1 MIEKLS
7 IERFKSIKSLEV
19 MCSKVNLLIGP
30 PDTGKTNVLEAL
42 HLVSRLGW
50 GLPLDSSLR
59 LSQALGFDALFYRQF
74 FDSPIRISLRQPST
88 PGDMNIEIA
97 ISGSDRRIEL
107 RTSGGSSQCSFGSG
121 FHAAVFDQVRFYSY
135 RQSEDWEYNPDFHR
149 GADIVYPP
157 YGRNLLY
164 ITRHNSRV
172 YEFLKEI
179 TSPAWKL
186 RFEQT
191 QKTFRLSEVRHDEIV
206 DYNLDLL
213 SDSLKRFFF
222 YGSILMTSR
231 DAILVFDEPDVYA
244 FPPYPKKLGEM
255 IAGDESNQ
263 FFVTT
268 HNPYFL
274 SSLVEKT
281 PSQQLAVF
289 VASKDGEGAT
299 VLTRLTA
306 LQLSDVIEQGASVF
320 FNLDEFV
327 PS

>member
-1 MIEKLS
+1 MIETLS
-7 IERFKSIKSLEV
+7 IERFKSIKSLAV
-19 MCSKVNLLIGP
+19 KCSKVNVLVGP
-30 PDTGKTNVLEAL
+30 PDTGKTNFLEAL

-50 GLPLDSSLR
+50 GLPLDSSFR
-59 LSQALGFDALFYRQF
+59 LSHALGFDALFYRQF
-74 FDSPIRISLRQPST
+74 FDSPIRIGLHQTSA
-88 PGDMNIEIA
+88 PGDMNVEIG
-97 ISGSDRRIEL
+97 ISGSDRRIEI
-107 RTSGGSSQCSFGSG
+107 RASGGTSQCSFGSA
-121 FHAAVFDQVRFYSY
+121 FHVPTLDQVRFYSY
-135 RQSEDWEYNPDFHR
+135 RQSEDWQYDPGFHR
-149 GADIVYPP
+149 GAEIIFPP
-157 YGRNLLY
+157 YGHNLLY
-164 ITRHNSRV
+164 IARHNSRV

-179 TSPAWKL
+179 TGPTWKL
-186 RFEQT
+186 RFDQT
-191 QKTFRLSEVRHDEIV
+191 QKAFRLSEVRQDEIV

-222 YGSILMTSR
+222 YGSILITSR

>member
-1 MIEKLS
+1 MIETLS
-7 IERFKSIKSLEV
+7 IERFKSIKSLAV
-19 MCSKVNLLIGP
+19 KCSKVNVLIGP

-50 GLPLDSSLR
+50 SLALDSSLR
-59 LSQALGFDALFYRQF
+59 ALGFDELFYRQF
-74 FDSPIRISLRQPST
+74 FDSPIRISFHQSAA
-88 PGDMNIEIA
+88 PGDIKVEIGV
-97 ISGSDRRIEL
+97 SGADRRIEL
-107 RTSGGSSQCSFGSG
+107 RTSGGTSQCSFGN
-121 FHAAVFDQVRFYSY
+121 AVHFPTLDQVRFYSY
-135 RQSEDWEYNPDFHR
+135 RQSGDWQYNPGFHR
-149 GADIVYPP
+149 GADVIYPP
-157 YGRNLLY
+157 YGHNLLY

-172 YEFLKEI
+172 YELLKEI
-179 TSPAWKL
+179 TGPTWKL

-191 QKTFRLSEVRHDEIV
+191 QKAFRLSEVRQDEIV

-231 DAILVFDEPDVYA
+231 DAILAFDEPDVYA

-255 IAGDESNQ
+255 IAADECNQ

-281 PSQQLAVF
+281 PSERLAVF
-289 VASKDGEGAT
+289 VASKDGDGAT
-299 VLTRLTA
+299 ALTRLTA
-306 LQLSDVIEQGASVF
+306 AQLSGVIEQGASVF